1 MKKLFL
7 LLMTVILTSTCAMAQ
22 AGLLKGT
29 VVSASDNEPL
39 PGATVLAPNGQGVS
53 TDINGEFSLRVEPG
67 TVLTVSYVG
76 YKKASMPAAD
86 GMVIKL
92 QEDNQL
98 SEVVVT
104 GYGSAKKLGSFV
116 GAASVVNSQVLE
128 DTPSSNFID
137 ALQGQVA
144 GLSIFSNT
152 GEPSSSPANINI
164 RGISSIEQASTPLF
178 ILDGAP
184 VSSAI
189 FTALNPND
197 IESVTVLKDAA
208 STAIYG
214 ARAANGVIVITSK
227 KGKMGEEAT
236 VTVRANVGWS
246 QAVQSKIEMMNS
258 KQYLSFRERM
268 TAEAGWVALSQHE
281 KDLINV
287 YGIDTDW
294 RKEIL
299 GGNPI
304 TYSMEGAIQGG
315 SDKSDYY
322 LSLGHFDQ
330 DGIVA
335 HSGLR
340 RETLRASFNSNIK
353 PWLKVGFSGNFTYE
367 KYRTNGVAS
376 YAGNF
381 YMQGP
386 IFQAYACLPYDSPVY
401 YSIVDGKLNYTGQK
415 ADWYPYT
422 FGGTIASDAYENLNI
437 GSSNQI
443 TANATIY
450 EQLTPIKGL
459 IIRAQQNVYAY
470 DQRGT
475 SAWTAYDADYMT
487 PMGVMTD
494 FGQNLDRQRS
504 ESFGRMYQ
512 FTYTNTAEYR
522 FNINK
527 EHDFTILL
535 GQEAIIS
542 KSNSFSVRTL
552 NQPSNDLMLL
562 GNGTDM
568 TMADDVKQAISE
580 SVMNSYFL
588 NFDYNFAER
597 YFLNA
602 SVRRDGSSKFA
613 PGHRWGTFFAVGA
626 MWDIKKEQFL
636 QSAAWLDDLRLRANY
651 GTAGNTG
658 GIGNYDWRGVLAG
671 AEITYNGLPGM
682 GLADMS
688 NPDLTWETVKQFSI
702 GVDYRFLNRLY
713 GNVDFYVKDT
723 KDMLM
728 EIPFSVTTG
737 WSSGVA
743 NVGSLRNKGV
753 DFSIGAD
760 LFQNKDWY
768 VGVKANFNYNK
779 NTVVELF
786 NGLDEYKMEN
796 YGLVYKVGEDP
807 FQLNTVRYVGVDPRD
822 GKCIWLDKNGNE
834 TKVYSKENA
843 VNTGKSYM
851 APWNGGFGVNA
862 RWKGLSLRADFNWT
876 AEKYIFNWAYQQL
889 CNPNSILDTN
899 QSVKMLDTWTP
910 EHPEGKMPALT
921 EAIQADSRYLENS
934 SFVRLKNLTIAYTLP
949 KSLLNNLYMKDI
961 TFHFTGRNLLTFAHS
976 GYTGQDPEYVNNGVR
991 FNYPNTRQY
1000 EFGVQVT
1007 F

>member
-7 LLMTVILTSTCAMAQ
+7 LLMTVILTTASAMAQ
-22 AGLLKGT
+22 AGYIKGT

-39 PGATVLAPNGQGVS
+39 PGATVLAPNGQGVA
-53 TDINGEFSLRVEPG
+53 TDLNGEFSLRVEPG
-67 TVLTVSYVG
+67 TVLSVSYVG
-76 YKKASMPAAD
+76 YKKASMHAAD

-98 SEVVVT
+98 DEVVVT

-116 GAASVVNSQVLE
+116 GAASVVNSKVLE
-128 DTPSSNFID
+128 DTPSSNFVD

-144 GLSIFSNT
+144 GLGIFSNT
-152 GEPSSSPANINI
+152 GEPSAAPANINI
-164 RGISSIEQASTPLF
+164 RGISSIELGSTPLF
-178 ILDGAP
+178 ILDGSP

-189 FTALNPND
+189 FTALNPSD

-214 ARAANGVIVITSK
+214 ARAANGVIVITTK

-246 QAVQSKIEMMNS
+246 KAVQSKIEMMNS
-258 KQYLSFRERM
+258 QQYLSFRERM
-268 TAEAGWVALSQHE
+268 TAEAGVVALSQHE
-281 KDLINV
+281 KDLINL

-299 GGNPI
+299 GNNPI
-304 TYSMEGAIQGG
+304 TYSLEGAVQGG

-322 LSLGHFDQ
+322 LSLGHYNQ
-330 DGIVA
+330 DGLVA

-353 PWLKVGFSGNFTYE
+353 PWFKIGFSGNFTYE
-367 KYRTNGVAS
+367 KYQSNSTAS

-381 YMQGP
+381 YMNGP
-386 IFQAYACLPYDSPVY
+386 IFQAYALLPYESPVY
-401 YSIVDGKLNYTGQK
+401 YSINDGKINYTGQK
-415 ADWYPYT
+415 AEWFPYT
-422 FGGTIASDAYENLNI
+422 WGGTIPAETYANCNS

-443 TANATIY
+443 TVNATIY
-450 EQLTPIKGL
+450 EQLNPIKGL
-459 IIRAQQNVYAY
+459 IIRAQQNAYAY
-470 DQRGT
+470 DSRGT
-475 SAWTAYDADYMT
+475 SAWNAFDGDYMT
-487 PMGVMTD
+487 PMGFMTD

-504 ESFGRMYQ
+504 ESFARMYQ
-512 FTYTNTAEYR
+512 FTYTNTAEYN
-522 FNINK
+522 FNINND
-527 EHDFTILL
+527 HDFTILL
-535 GQEAIIS
+535 GQEAIITR
-542 KSNSFSVRTL
+542 SNSFGVLTQ

-562 GNGTDM
+562 TNGTTIDM
-568 TMADDVKQAISE
+568 SGVSQSISE
-580 SVMNSYFL
+580 NVMNSYFL

-597 YFLNA
+597 YYLNA

-613 PGHRWGTFFAVGA
+613 PNHRWGTFYAVGA
-626 MWDIKKEQFL
+626 MWNLKKEQFL
-636 QSAAWLDDLRLRANY
+636 QPTTWLDDLRLRANY
-651 GTAGNTG
+651 GTAGNTST
-658 GIGNYDWRGVLAG
+658 IGNYDWRGVLAG
-671 AEITYNGLPGM
+671 TKITYDGKPGM
-682 GLADMS
+682 GLADKS
-688 NPDLTWETVKQFSI
+688 NPDLTWETVKQFSV
-702 GVDYRFLNRLY
+702 GVDYRVFNRLY
-713 GNVDFYVKDT
+713 GNVDFYIKDT

-753 DFSIGAD
+753 EFTIGAD
-760 LFQNKDWY
+760 LVQTKDWY

-779 NTVVELF
+779 NTVTELF
-786 NGLDEYKMEN
+786 NGLDEYRMED

-834 TKVYSKENA
+834 TKVYSKDNA
-843 VNTGKSYM
+843 VNTGKSYQ

-889 CNPNSILDTN
+889 CNPNSILDSN
-899 QSVKMLDTWTP
+899 QSVLMLDTWTP
-910 EHPEGKMPALT
+910 EHPEGTMPALT
-921 EAIQADSRYLENS
+921 EAIQGDSRYLENS
-934 SFVRLKNLTIAYTLP
+934 SFLRLKNITVAYTLP
-949 KSLLNNLYMKDI
+949 KSLLKNLYMKDI
-961 TFHFTGRNLLTFAHS
+961 TFHFTGRNLLTFANS
-976 GYTGQDPEYVNNGVR
+976 EYTGQDPEYVNNGVR

-1000 EFGVQVT
+1000 EFGVQVS